1 MTALS
6 SIQRSS
12 VRFACANVNFIVST
26 RSFRSSQP
34 EPASVAGEAFD
45 TIHAL
50 TLYGKVKPLYLAL
63 PQGARRW
70 ILQRA
75 LHRAPRVSHRI
86 VSWLE
91 RRAAPDELYD
101 ERYYDDI
108 DPFMLV
114 SAPAISRSIRREFE
128 PQSVIDVGCGAGALL
143 ASLEEAGV
151 TCVGFDYAEAA
162 LERCRRS
169 GLTVRRLD
177 IQRDSIPPDRAGV
190 VVSTEVAEHLD
201 RESADRFVELLTTL
215 APIAVVTAALPG
227 QGGTDH
233 VNEQPSEYWI
243 EKFEARGFAFDGDL
257 STRLRAEWRDA
268 GVEEFLCSS
277 LMIFRDQRL

>member
-1 MTALS
+1 LS
-6 SIQRSS
+6 
-12 VRFACANVNFIVST
+12 
-26 RSFRSSQP
+26 
-34 EPASVAGEAFD
+34 
-45 TIHAL
+45 
-50 TLYGKVKPLYLAL
+50 LYGKVKPLYLAL

-75 LHRAPRVSHRI
+75 LHRAARLSRRI

-91 RRAAPDELYD
+91 RRAGPDELYD

-143 ASLEEAGV
+143 VSLEEAGV
-151 TCVGFDYAEAA
+151 TCVGFDYAAAA

-177 IQRDSIPPDRAGV
+177 IERDPIPTDRADV

-201 RESADRFVELLTTL
+201 EEHADRFVELLTTL
-215 APIAVVTAALPG
+215 APTAVVTAALPG

-233 VNEQPSEYWI
+233 VNEQPNDYWI
-243 EKFEARGFAFDGDL
+243 DKFEARGVAFEGDL
-257 STRLRAEWRDA
+257 STRLRAEWRGA
-268 GVEEFLCSS
+268 GVEEFVQLVDD
-277 LMIFRDQRL
+277 LHDQRP

>member
-1 MTALS
+1 
-6 SIQRSS
+6 
-12 VRFACANVNFIVST
+12 
-26 RSFRSSQP
+26 
-34 EPASVAGEAFD
+34 
-45 TIHAL
+45 L

-75 LHRAPRVSHRI
+75 LHRAPRASHRI

-114 SAPAISRSIRREFE
+114 SAPAISRSIRRELA

-143 ASLEEAGV
+143 ASFEEAGV

-177 IQRDSIPPDRAGV
+177 IQRDSIPPDRADV

-201 RESADRFVELLTTL
+201 RESADRFVELVTTL

-243 EKFEARGFAFDGDL
+243 EKFEARGFGFDGDL
-257 STRLRAEWRDA
+257 STRLRAEWRGA

-277 LMIFRDQRL
+277 LMIFRTNDLDQASGAAFLVSL